1 MSEETKKPPLRL
13 GVGGPVGAGKT
24 SLVKSLCLE
33 MRQKF
38 NLAVIT
44 NDIYTRED
52 AEFLLK
58 HGFVDR
64 VVQRKDLQKEVGNLL
79 SILLRKNSDIHLE
92 NLNENSETDIQTRE
106 AS

>member
-1 MSEETKKPPLRL
+1 MSEENKKPPLRL

-58 HGFVDR
+58 H
-64 VVQRKDLQKEVGNLL
+64 QAL
-79 SILLRKNSDIHLE
+79 SPTASWGLR
-92 NLNENSETDIQTRE
+92 RE
-106 AS
+106 AALIRR